1 MEIWI
6 YEELLRE
13 IDRLDALRN
22 SGLISAAQWHRECQ
36 RAEDE
41 AEDKQ
46 RQRNAAYAWF
56 E

>member
-1 MEIWI
+1 MELWI
-6 YEELLRE
+6 QDELFRT
-13 IDRLDALRN
+13 IDRLNALRD